1 MSASLSVENE
11 MNDKAPSISL
21 PLRYLVA
28 AIAAFTTAAVLL
40 PFVASDLADF
50 YYQPRLLALTHL
62 ITLGWITMTIMGASY
77 QLVPVALGVGL
88 YSEGLAR
95 IQFWLM
101 LVGTIGMVGHFWIG
115 RWGGLIAS
123 ALLVLIASS
132 LYVANLGMTLRGL
145 KRWSVTAKSIGAA
158 LFFFAATV
166 VLGNLMALDKVL
178 DFLRGEFLGILH
190 GHFHLAALG
199 WVTMMITGVAY
210 HLIPMFTLSELRDE
224 GMAHLQF
231 WLLSLGTAGLVG
243 SLLQSR
249 RFLPLFAMMVAAAIL
264 LFADQMRR
272 ILKARRR
279 AVLDWGVRHFTT
291 ALLYLVALTPLGLLF
306 SLGLVPDGAFG
317 SRLAFVYGFL
327 ALIGWV
333 SLTIVGMLY
342 KIIPFLVWYHAYSSQ
357 VGREPVPTLQ
367 DLCPPE
373 LQRLGYILLNSGILG
388 TAAGLLIGEAGLI
401 RVFGGVLAGAAL
413 LFTFTLLLVLRHL
426 RPSWQRSGLSRE
438 SGSLKR

>member
-1 MSASLSVENE
+1 
-11 MNDKAPSISL
+11 MNDKAPSITL
-21 PLRYLVA
+21 PLRYFIA
-28 AIAAFTTAAVLL
+28 AIAAFTLAAVLL

-77 QLVPVALGVGL
+77 QLVPVAFGVGL
-88 YSEGLAR
+88 YSERFAR
-95 IQFWLM
+95 IQFWFM

-115 RWGGLIAS
+115 QWGGLISS
-123 ALLVLIASS
+123 AFLVLIASS
-132 LYVANLGMTLRGL
+132 LYLANLGMTLRGL
-145 KRWSVTAKSIGAA
+145 TRWDVTAKSMGAA
-158 LFFFAATV
+158 FLFFVATV

-199 WVTMMITGVAY
+199 WVTMMISGVAY
-210 HLIPMFTLSELRDE
+210 RLIPMFTLSELRDE
-224 GMAHLQF
+224 RRAHLQF
-231 WLLSLGTAGLVG
+231 WLLFFGTGGLVG
-243 SLLQSR
+243 SLLQSS

-264 LFADQMRR
+264 VFVSQMRR

-279 AVLDWGVRHFTT
+279 TVLDWGIRHFTT
-291 ALLYLVALTPLGLLF
+291 ALVYLVALLPIGLLF

-317 SRLAFVYGFL
+317 SRLAFMYGFL

-333 SLTIVGMLY
+333 SLTVVGMLY
-342 KIIPFLVWYHAYSSQ
+342 KIIPFLVWYHAYSSK

-373 LQRLGYILLNSGILG
+373 LQRLGYVLLNSGILG

-426 RPSWQRSGLSRE
+426 RPSWRRSDLSRE
-438 SGSLKR
+438 SESLRR

>member
-1 MSASLSVENE
+1 
-11 MNDKAPSISL
+11 MNDKAPSIAL
-21 PLRYLVA
+21 PLRYFVA
-28 AIAAFTTAAVLL
+28 AIAAFMLAAILL

-77 QLVPVALGVGL
+77 QLIPVALGVGL
-88 YSEGLAR
+88 YSERLAR
-95 IQFWLM
+95 IQFWFM
-101 LVGTIGMVGHFWIG
+101 LVGTLGMVGHFWIG

-123 ALLVLIASS
+123 AFLVLIASS
-132 LYVANLGMTLRGL
+132 LYLANLGMTLQGL
-145 KRWSVTAKSIGAA
+145 PRWNVTAKSIAAA
-158 LFFFAATV
+158 LLFFAATV

-178 DFLRGEFLGILH
+178 NFLRGEFLGILH

-199 WVTMMITGVAY
+199 WVTMMISGVAY

-224 GMAHLQF
+224 RRAHLQF
-231 WLLSLGTAGLVG
+231 WLLFVGTVGLVG

-249 RFLPLFAMMVAAAIL
+249 RFLPLFAVMVVAAIL

-279 AVLDWGVRHFTT
+279 RVLDGGIRHFVT
-291 ALLYLVALTPLGLLF
+291 ALVYLVALTPLGLLF
-306 SLGLVPDGAFG
+306 SLGFLPEGAFG
-317 SRLAFVYGFL
+317 SRLAFMYGFL

-342 KIIPFLVWYHAYSSQ
+342 KIIPFLVWYHAYSGK

-367 DLCPPE
+367 ELCPPE
-373 LQRLGYILLNSGILG
+373 LQRLGYFLLNSGILG
-388 TAAGLLIGEAGLI
+388 MAAGLLIGEAGLI
-401 RVFGGVLAGAAL
+401 RAFGVVLAGAAL
-413 LFTFTLLLVLRHL
+413 LVSFTFFLVLRHL
-426 RPSWQRSGLSRE
+426 RPSWRR
-438 SGSLKR
+438 